1 MATMR
6 DVAERAG
13 VSIATVSFVLNNTKP
28 VTAATR
34 ERIEAAMTELGFR
47 RNVVA
52 RALASRRTRIIA
64 LAYPALEHRLGGS
77 VSEFITSA
85 AREASAEDYHLVVW
99 PVSNDGAELSQLVGQ
114 GLVDGVLLMEVQL
127 DDARVERLRSLEIPF
142 ALIGRTENTEGL
154 DYVDIDFDATIEM
167 AVDHL
172 WQLGHRR
179 IALVCGS
186 QQVPGFERYGP
197 YVRLEESYR
206 RVALEQGFEPVV
218 RYAKQTAR
226 SGRDAAAELSATAP
240 DVTGMLVVTEPA
252 AAGLV
257 AELHR
262 LGRHVPR
269 KVSVVSVTSSIE
281 MAQASDPPL
290 TVVTAAGIELGRL
303 GVQALVR
310 RLEGRDPLPP
320 QLRAGSLEFGE
331 STAPP
336 PKRKRRRA
344 GPRELDAPPLA
355 MDEEA
360 LQALRHAQ
368 GAESATRTGR

>member
-6 DVAERAG
+6 EVAERAG

-28 VTAATR
+28 VSAPTR
-34 ERIEAAMTELGFR
+34 QRIEAAVAELGFQ

-85 AREASAEDYHLVVW
+85 AREASASDYHLVVW
-99 PVSNDGAELSQLVGQ
+99 PVSNDGAELSELVGQ

-127 DDARVERLRSLEIPF
+127 DDARVERLRSVDIPF
-142 ALIGRTENTEGL
+142 ALIGRTENPEGL
-154 DYVDIDFDATIEM
+154 DYVDIDFDATIDL

-172 WQLGHRR
+172 WELGHRR
-179 IALVCGS
+179 IALVSGN
-186 QQVPGFERYGP
+186 QEVPGFERYGP
-197 YVRLEESYR
+197 YVRLEQSYL
-206 RVALEQGFEPVV
+206 RVAAERGLEPVV
-218 RYAKQTAR
+218 LYAMQTAR
-226 SGRDAAAELSATAP
+226 SGRDAAAELTRIAPGVTA
-240 DVTGMLVVTEPA
+240 VLVVTEPA

-269 KVSVVSVTSSIE
+269 EVSVVSVTGSIE
-281 MAQASDPPL
+281 MAQAPDPPL

-303 GVQALVR
+303 GVQSLVR
-310 RLEGRDPLPP
+310 GWAGRPPRPP
-320 QLRAGSLEFGE
+320 QLRVGTLEPGE

-344 GPRELDAPPLA
+344 GPRESDAPPLA
-355 MDEEA
+355 V
-360 LQALRHAQ
+360 
-368 GAESATRTGR
+368 G